1 MALVS
6 MASIC
11 NYTHHELQNT
21 DGLVPQNRG
30 DLFPYNPE
38 FYERASGLYGPGSVY
53 CWYLLMV
60 SCALNSRTE
69 RPRSSNDVQKK
80 GISNDLLAIIAYPV
94 FAATDAL
101 VQAVR
106 LIGARDRALVVF
118 CITNTLHDLTGFG
131 EFPQEQLHL
140 SEIPDDVLDLGQR
153 AVDLTG
159 PLHICQAFG
168 VLVFFLLGVLFRE
181 DSLPSGPMEAAIVLS
196 LLYPGVALIAI
207 YISLGNA
214 DIAFSLAIYG
224 AMQPIVLFL
233 TLGGGLMVTIE
244 FCMFVVKLTMSIR
257 QQDIRGRK
265 IGCKGIVIC
274 IGQFCFVPVGGICLS
289 RWALF
294 RFVPDLGIALGE
306 RDQMATL
313 IVGAVSLAF
322 TIYDAWIRWKQE
334 RAPTMI
340 ALWDKVDIVLC
351 KIIDEF
357 EKDENTNGRSDLYTL
372 AW

>member
-1 MALVS
+1 

-21 DGLVPQNRG
+21 DGLVLSGRG

-60 SCALNSRTE
+60 SYLLNRRTE
-69 RPRSSNDVQKK
+69 RPGSSNYLQTR

-101 VQAVR
+101 VQAFR
-106 LIGARDRALVVF
+106 LIGTKDRALVVF

-140 SEIPDDVLDLGQR
+140 SEIPDDVLALGQR
-153 AVDLTG
+153 AVDLSG

-168 VLVFFLLGVLFRE
+168 VLVFGLLGVLLRE
-181 DSLPSGPMEAAIVLS
+181 ESLPWGPVEAAIVLS
-196 LLYPGVALIAI
+196 FLYPGVALIAI
-207 YISLGNA
+207 YISLANA
-214 DIAFSLAIYG
+214 NVAFSLAMYG
-224 AMQPIVLFL
+224 AMQPTILFL
-233 TLGGGLMVTIE
+233 TLGGGLMVTME
-244 FCMFVVKLTMSIR
+244 FCMFAAKLAMSLRRQDVK
-257 QQDIRGRK
+257 GRE
-265 IGCKGIVIC
+265 IGYKGILIC
-274 IGQFCFVPVGGICLS
+274 IGEFCFVPVGGICLS
-289 RWALF
+289 KWATL
-294 RFVPDLGIALGE
+294 RFVPDLGIALAE

-322 TIYDAWIRWKQE
+322 TLYDAWIRWKQE

-340 ALWDKVDIVLC
+340 ELWDKIDIVLC
-351 KIIDEF
+351 RIVDEF
-357 EKDENTNGRSDLYTL
+357 GKVDKVNGRSDLYSL
-372 AW
+372 AL